1 MHITVQKSGRVLT
14 KLALERGP
22 ALIGSDPAVAIRLDS
37 PAIPKLQAILLRNSR
52 GTWFLEDLASGGRTL
67 LNGISARRAKLS
79 ANDRIDIGQFRLIIG
94 LDKDDSQLS
103 SVRPTAKVKLPE
115 LPERAVVR
123 YPEDP
128 ISVRTATAGNLQDL
142 TTRLLLIDNQQ
153 QMLKEI
159 LDCLLAIFDSRVIN
173 HCNVNNRSWV
183 IHSDCVRHS

>member
-14 KLALERGP
+14 KLSLERSP
-22 ALIGSDPAVAIRLDS
+22 VLIGSDPAVSIRLDS
-37 PAIPKLQAILLRNSR
+37 PTVPKLQAILLRNSR
-52 GTWFLEDLASGGRTL
+52 GTWFLEDLGSGGRTR

-94 LDKDDSQLS
+94 LDKHDSQLS
-103 SVRPTAKVKLPE
+103 PVRPTAKVKLSE

-128 ISVRTATAGNLQDL
+128 ISVRTATAGNLQHL

-159 LDCLLAIFDSRVIN
+159 LDCLL
-173 HCNVNNRSWV
+173 NNFQTLV
-183 IHSDCVRHS
+183 